1 MHLVFS
7 HQRLWCAAPAREKK
21 GLAIYHSRP
30 LRGSPPVSL
39 PIMSDA
45 QIANAL
51 GMIVAGMAQS
61 YGNSGALFDDA
72 FSGIF
77 GF

>member
-1 MHLVFS
+1 
-7 HQRLWCAAPAREKK
+7 
-21 GLAIYHSRP
+21 
-30 LRGSPPVSL
+30 
-39 PIMSDA
+39 MSDV

-51 GMIVAGMAQS
+51 GMIVADMAQS

-72 FSGIF
+72 FSNLF

>member
-21 GLAIYHSRP
+21 GLEIYHSRP

-61 YGNSGALFDDA
+61 YDNSGALFDDA
-72 FSGIF
+72 FSNLF